1 MTWAKRMSVVLVG
14 ILLGGAAMAADLP
27 KLPAAIKLPVG
38 ADSPGLVVFNHDMHV
53 DTSKPA
59 GSCTACHAGTFRI
72 LEKSPTAKA
81 DVITHDKMKAGQ
93 SCGKCHGKQ
102 AFNFDDCTM
111 CHKM

>member
-14 ILLGGAAMAADLP
+14 ILLGGAALAADLP

>member
-1 MTWAKRMSVVLVG
+1 MTWAKRMSVVVVG
-14 ILLGGAAMAADLP
+14 ILLGGAALAADLP
-27 KLPAAIKLPVG
+27 RLPGALQLPQG
-38 ADSPGLVVFNHDMHV
+38 KESPGVVTFNHDMHV

-72 LEKSPTAKA
+72 LERSASSPAP
-81 DVITHDKMKAGQ
+81 VVTHDGMKAGK
-93 SCGKCHGKQ
+93 SCGKCHGRQ

>member
-1 MTWAKRMSVVLVG
+1 MISSKGICVAVGLLVC
-14 ILLGGAAMAADLP
+14 GAALAADLP
-27 KLPAAIKLPVG
+27 KLPGALKMNQG
-38 ADSPGLVVFNHDMHV
+38 ADSPGVVTFNHDMHV

-72 LEKSPTAKA
+72 LGKSATTPAA
-81 DVITHDKMKAGQ
+81 VITHDRMKAGQ
-93 SCGKCHGKQ
+93 ACGKCHGKE

>member
-14 ILLGGAAMAADLP
+14 ILLGGAALAADLP

-72 LEKSPTAKA
+72 LEKSPSAKA

>member
-72 LEKSPTAKA
+72 LGASSPVKA
-81 DVITHDKMKAGQ
+81 AVITHDKMKAGQ